1 MPAGVSD
8 NSLASAAVVVPLVLE
23 HVRAGSVID
32 FGCKHGEWLSLFQR
46 HGVREVLG
54 LDWHDRMDLLLIEP
68 ARFRRVDLRQ
78 QVNLAERFDLA
89 VCLEVAEHL
98 PAAAAEPLVSM
109 LTTVAP
115 VVLFSAAVPLQ
126 GGNQHLNE
134 RPRQYWERMFA
145 RRDFIRIDC
154 IRPRVWQDA
163 RVAWWYRQ
171 NICFYASTAALARHP
186 RLSDRASRS
195 VADDLELVHVDVL
208 YRQSTLKGWLRRLA
222 VRCRSVVARL
232 VARE

>member
-1 MPAGVSD
+1 MVPVCGSESPRRETLAFVLHGARMPAGVSD
-8 NSLASAAVVVPLVLE
+8 NSLASAAVVGPLVLE
-23 HVRAGSVID
+23 YVGARSVID

-54 LDWHDRMDLLLIEP
+54 LDWDNRTDLLLIDQ

-78 QVNLAERFDLA
+78 QVNVPERFDLA

-98 PAAAAEPLVSM
+98 PAAAAEPLVST

-115 VVLFSAAVPLQ
+115 VVLFSAAVPFQ
-126 GGNQHLNE
+126 GGKQHLNE

-145 RRDFIRIDC
+145 RRDFTRIDC
-154 IRPRVWQDA
+154 IRPLIWQDA

-171 NICFYASTAALARHP
+171 NICFYASTAALAGT
-186 RLSDRASRS
+186 LASATRR
-195 VADDLELVHVDVL
+195 VAPWPTT
-208 YRQSTLKGWLRRLA
+208 SN
-222 VRCRSVVARL
+222 
-232 VARE
+232 